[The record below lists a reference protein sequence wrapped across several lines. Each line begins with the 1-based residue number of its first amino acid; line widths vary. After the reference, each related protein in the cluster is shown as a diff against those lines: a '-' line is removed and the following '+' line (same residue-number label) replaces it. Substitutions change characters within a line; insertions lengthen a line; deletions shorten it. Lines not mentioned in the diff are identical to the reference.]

1 MKTCPKCGADIVSR
15 QHETEGWGSFD
26 ACSGCG
32 SRPDYCKC
40 EPQGKRQNADWSE
53 PRNSVNSDSDASD
66 GSDTPEARAKSLLD
80 AVNVRNGTWL
90 SAQYFPPLRYSVPGL
105 IPEGLTIAIG
115 PPKVGKS
122 WFFGNV
128 LLGIANGTCVLGK
141 LPIPKPRHVL
151 NLALE
156 DGDRRMQSRCRLI
169 LGSEDAVIPDPYHYV
184 TQVPPN
190 AVIEVIE
197 AFLFMNPETS
207 LVVLD
212 TLGKVMPDAR
222 PGESA
227 YARDYRIGGR
237 LKRIAD
243 DHPGLSLVV
252 IHHDRKATT
261 EDFVEAVSGTN
272 GLAGSADT
280 IMVLGRKRGSEE
292 GLLKVTGRDVPEAEY
307 ALKFD
312 GRLWTLDGANLAQAE
327 ANAQKREE
335 SSNLSETS
343 AGILDFIRRKPE
355 GATAKEV
362 REEFGANADK
372 YLERHYKAGKLT
384 RPKRGLYL
392 VSEASE
398 PSEDQLSMGPEPDT
412 DEE

>member
-1 MKTCPKCGADIVSR
+1 MSDGWDPTVSD
-15 QHETEGWGSFD
+15 S
-26 ACSGCG
+26 
-32 SRPDYCKC
+32 
-40 EPQGKRQNADWSE
+40 SE
-53 PRNSVNSDSDASD
+53 PVNSGSDTSD
-66 GSDTPEARAKSLLD
+66 GSDTLKIRAQSILD

-90 SAQYFPPLRYSVPGL
+90 TKQEFAPLRYAVPGL
-105 IPEGLTIAIG
+105 IPEGFTITIG

-122 WFFGNV
+122 WFFGNI
-128 LLGIANGTCVLGK
+128 LLGIANGTHVLGK
-141 LPIPKPRHVL
+141 LPIPQARHVL

-169 LGSEDAVIPDPYHYV
+169 LGRDDAVIPDPYHYV
-184 TQVPPN
+184 TKVPPN
-190 AVIEVIE
+190 HVIEVIE
-197 AFLFMNPETS
+197 AFLQVNPDTA

-252 IHHDRKATT
+252 IHHDRKATS

-280 IMVLGRKRGSEE
+280 IMVLGRKRGAEE
-292 GLLKVTGRDVPEAEY
+292 GVLKVTGRDVPEAEY

-312 GRLWTLDGANLAQAE
+312 GRLWTLDGANLIQAA
-327 ANAQKREE
+327 ANASKREE
-335 SSNLSETS
+335 SSSLSETS
-343 AGILDFIRRKPE
+343 VGIIDYVRQHPT
-355 GATAKEV
+355 GVTAKQV
-362 REEFGANADK
+362 REKFGTNADQ
-372 YLERHYKAGKLT
+372 YLKRQLDAGKLT
-384 RPKRGLYL
+384 KPKRGLYL
-392 VSEASE
+392 VSE
-398 PSEDQLSMGPEPDT
+398 PSEVSDDQLSLGADSDT

>member
-1 MKTCPKCGADIVSR
+1 MTD
-15 QHETEGWGSFD
+15 GWNLTGPDSDEPTNRGSD
-26 ACSGCG
+26 T
-32 SRPDYCKC
+32 
-40 EPQGKRQNADWSE
+40 
-53 PRNSVNSDSDASD
+53 SDASD
-66 GSDTPEARAKSLLD
+66 TPETRAKYLLD

-90 SAQYFPPLRYSVPGL
+90 TKQEFPALRYAVPGL
-105 IPEGLTIAIG
+105 IPEGLTITIG

-122 WFFGNV
+122 WFFGNI
-128 LLGIANGTCVLGK
+128 LLGIANGTQVLGK
-141 LPIPKPRHVL
+141 LSIPQPRHVL

-156 DGDRRMQSRCRLI
+156 DGDRRMQSRCWQI
-169 LGSEDAVIPDPYHYV
+169 LGGEKPAIPDPYHYV

-190 AVIEVIE
+190 MVIEVIE
-197 AFLFMNPETS
+197 AFLLMYPETAI
-207 LVVLD
+207 VVLD

-252 IHHDRKATT
+252 IHHDRKATS

-280 IMVLGRKRGSEE
+280 IMVLGRKRGAEE
-292 GLLKVTGRDVPEAEY
+292 GVLKVTGRDVPEAEY
-307 ALKFD
+307 ALTFD
-312 GRLWTLDGANLAQAE
+312 GRLWTLDGADLIQAE
-327 ANAQKREE
+327 ANARKRQEA
-335 SSNLSETS
+335 SNLSETS
-343 AGILDFIRRKPE
+343 VGILDFIRQNPA
-355 GATAKEV
+355 GVTAKQV
-362 REEFGANADK
+362 RDKFGDNSDQ
-372 YLERHYKAGKLT
+372 YLKRQLEAGKLT

-392 VSEASE
+392 VSE
-398 PSEDQLSMGPEPDT
+398 PSEVSEGQISTGVDSDA